1 MMTHQNSPQP
11 HGQVTSPSEELRAE
25 SRLASRLD
33 VFLSVPGDGAGEQIL
48 ITRCLDVSANGLRV
62 LVDHTLTPGT
72 ILQAGVR
79 HRSPGFDNPLI
90 LIAEVMWAQESH
102 GEALL
107 GLRLFESE
115 DSHIGQWKQAVASWL
130 MPPDDV

>member
-1 MMTHQNSPQP
+1 MTQQNHHSSLASEAQP
-11 HGQVTSPSEELRAE
+11 TGELRAE

-33 VFLSVPGDGAGEQIL
+33 VFLSVPGDGAGDQIL

-79 HRSPGFDNPLI
+79 HRSLGFDNPLI

-130 MPPDDV
+130 APEGNE

>member
-1 MMTHQNSPQP
+1 MNGAT
-11 HGQVTSPSEELRAE
+11 GVTSDELRTE
-25 SRLASRLD
+25 SRLTSQLD
-33 VFLSVPGDGAGEQIL
+33 VFLSVPGDGERERIL

-62 LVDHTLTPGT
+62 IVDHTLSPGT

-90 LIAEVMWAQESH
+90 LIAEVMWTQAH
-102 GEALL
+102 DTEALL

-130 MPPDDV
+130 EQ